1 MASELGRAPGRPAG
15 PAALLMP
22 VGWVAHKAAG
32 PAGLRAD
39 LWVHWAASRL
49 LWLSFFFFFLFLYYL
64 QQNIILISICFG

>member
-49 LWLSFFFFFLFLYYL
+49 LWLSFFFFFYFYIIYSKILF
-64 QQNIILISICFG
+64 